1 MSRIR
6 RNAAHMTPER
16 VARSGLR
23 RLRATDAGQSLVE
36 FAMVLPFFLVLLF
49 GLVDFGRAFYTWL
62 QVTNAAREGAR
73 AAAVQLDGSA
83 INTRIYNSICKTYPT
98 SCSLDTTKMVITK
111 TNVQGAR
118 GESASVNIT
127 YAFSYVTP
135 LGAMIALLPGASG
148 AGLTTPTIT
157 GYSSMRLE

>member
-1 MSRIR
+1 MSKSMRLADQLNPLPFSR
-6 RNAAHMTPER
+6 RGLLR
-16 VARSGLR
+16 LR
-23 RLRATDAGQSLVE
+23 RTEAGQSLVE

-118 GESASVNIT
+118 GESASVNIS